1 VISEKSEDIANPE
14 WRAFTPEERNE
25 RARTGAPTSL
35 AKYDRGLATIISKTG
50 RDAGGQ
56 KLDAYIDSTFKRL
69 RTWDLRIQYSGS
81 TYRNLVLAFSELS
94 VLKDKLG
101 LSDVLIEKVAY
112 I

>member
-1 VISEKSEDIANPE
+1 
-14 WRAFTPEERNE
+14 
-25 RARTGAPTSL
+25 
-35 AKYDRGLATIISKTG
+35 
-50 RDAGGQ
+50 
-56 KLDAYIDSTFKRL
+56 LDAYIDSTFKRL
-69 RTWDLRIQYSGS
+69 RTWDLRTQYSGS